1 MPLGG
6 FLKRKR
12 KKQKKR
18 KRRETPRRGPGRGL
32 AVGGRCRGPGLAAPP
47 LGPARPPRLPTR
59 GSDGR
64 GACQP
69 GRAASA
75 ACCNQQAVRRA
86 DRHIQ
91 RAIAAMKARVG
102 TTSHPHRAQ
111 VKGQRPGPLFLYL
124 LEFKQR
130 LGRSHAMQLVIEL
143 AMGKIRQAA
152 LDAKASPG
160 WRYLKCLRACRRRG
174 RCSAAHSG
182 G

>member
-6 FLKRKR
+6 FFKRKR

-47 LGPARPPRLPTR
+47 PGPARLRWPGRVSAWASGFCSLRPASREASRPTHPKGHRGDESACWYRLP
-59 GSDGR
+59 
-64 GACQP
+64 P
-69 GRAASA
+69 
-75 ACCNQQAVRRA
+75 
-86 DRHIQ
+86 
-91 RAIAAMKARVG
+91 
-102 TTSHPHRAQ
+102 PRAQ

-143 AMGKIRQAA
+143 AIGKIRQAA
-152 LDAKASPG
+152 LDAEASPG
-160 WRYLKCLRACRRRG
+160 WRYLKCLRACRRRRRALRG
-174 RCSAAHSG
+174 SLWRVSEN
-182 G
+182 